1 MNLNVTWVT
10 EMQNEATEGNTW
22 NLHVDED
29 GVLTLPDEVWQ
40 TLGWM
45 EGDSLEFIENDDG
58 SFLIVKV
65 DETNTD
71 SGETDP
77 QAMC

>member
-1 MNLNVTWVT
+1 
-10 EMQNEATEGNTW
+10 MQNETAENQTW

-65 DETNTD
+65 DETATD
-71 SGETDP
+71 SREVNS
-77 QAMC
+77 

>member
-1 MNLNVTWVT
+1 
-10 EMQNEATEGNTW
+10 MQNETAEDQTW

-40 TLGWM
+40 ALGWM

-65 DETNTD
+65 DETVTD
-71 SGETDP
+71 SREVNS
-77 QAMC
+77 

>member
-1 MNLNVTWVT
+1 MNLNVTLVT

>member
-1 MNLNVTWVT
+1 M
-10 EMQNEATEGNTW
+10 EMQNEATEGSTW

>member
-1 MNLNVTWVT
+1 
-10 EMQNEATEGNTW
+10 MQNETAEDQTW

-65 DETNTD
+65 DETFPD
-71 SGETDP
+71 SREADS
-77 QAMC
+77 

>member
-1 MNLNVTWVT
+1 
-10 EMQNEATEGNTW
+10 MQNETAEDQTW

-65 DETNTD
+65 DETSLDSRETD
-71 SGETDP
+71 S
-77 QAMC
+77 

>member
-1 MNLNVTWVT
+1 
-10 EMQNEATEGNTW
+10 MQNETAEDQTW

-65 DETNTD
+65 DETSPD
-71 SGETDP
+71 SREADS
-77 QAMC
+77 

>member
-1 MNLNVTWVT
+1 MNLNVTLVR
-10 EMQNEATEGNTW
+10 EMNEEATEANTW
-22 NLHVDED
+22 NLLVDED

-58 SFLIVKV
+58 SFQIVKV
-65 DETNTD
+65 DETPSD
-71 SGETDP
+71 SREVSS
-77 QAMC
+77 

>member
-1 MNLNVTWVT
+1 
-10 EMQNEATEGNTW
+10 MQNETAEDQTW

-65 DETNTD
+65 DETATD
-71 SGETDP
+71 SREVNS
-77 QAMC
+77 